1 MGNVEIVREEVTKLL
16 SSDDSGHGMDHINRV
31 LNLTLKII
39 DESTNVEIASAIAL
53 LHDADDYKLFG
64 LECSENLTNT
74 KKIISKLYIQLINI

>member
-16 SSDDSGHGMDHINRV
+16 ISDNSGHGMDHINRV
-31 LNLTLKII
+31 EKLALLISEDANNEL
-39 DESTNVEIASAIAL
+39 VSAIAL

-74 KKIISKLYIQLINI
+74 KQLFIVKELLE